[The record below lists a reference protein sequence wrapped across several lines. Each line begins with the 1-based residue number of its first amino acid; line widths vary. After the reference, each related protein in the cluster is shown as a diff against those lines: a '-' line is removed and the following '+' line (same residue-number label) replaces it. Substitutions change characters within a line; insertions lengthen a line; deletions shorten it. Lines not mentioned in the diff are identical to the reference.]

1 MSENKSDDVLQHFIK
16 HTEKSNVRRSI
27 IVQATKRKA
36 SKIALVAFG
45 FACASYVYSLYAIK
59 RNRELG
65 TSFDQLPS
73 YTSSE

>member
-1 MSENKSDDVLQHFIK
+1 MSKDKADDVLRHFIK
-16 HTEKSNVRRSI
+16 HTEKSNVRRSV
-27 IVQATKRKA
+27 IVQATNRKV

-45 FACASYVYSLYAIK
+45 FAFASYFYSLYAIK

-65 TSFDQLPS
+65 TSFDQLPP

>member
-1 MSENKSDDVLQHFIK
+1 MSDDKSDDVLRHFIK

-36 SKIALVAFG
+36 SVIALAAFG
-45 FACASYVYSLYAIK
+45 FACASYVYSLYAIN

-65 TSFDQLPS
+65 ASFDQQPS
-73 YTSSE
+73 YTSAE